1 MAGPIEYDPGKYPT
15 GYECE
20 ICGRK
25 QLAWSPLF
33 QQGLKADEAKMIGWS
48 EREKKWFC
56 PMHTLGGKAKLA
68 AVAERGLKDKS

>member
-1 MAGPIEYDPGKYPT
+1 MAAPLE
-15 GYECE
+15 YECE

-33 QQGLKADEAKMIGWS
+33 QQGLKAAEVKMIGWS

-56 PMHTLGGKAKLA
+56 PFHTPGGKAKLMT
-68 AVAERGLKDKS
+68 VARRGLKEKS